1 MPDRFL
7 HTAVAHDVDQQVFDR
22 LLWDLTAAARQP
34 EGSRP
39 VG

>member
-7 HTAVAHDVDQQVFDR
+7 HTAVAHDVYQKAFNR
-22 LLWDLTAAARQP
+22 LLRDLKAAERQP
-34 EGSRP
+34 GGERP